1 MWFFLIAGDPLRA
14 KVQAKRTRDPQGAR
28 APQFLLLPGQSPRA
42 RRGPVAE
49 PRGLTPPGPRE
60 PGGCLGLRQRL
71 PRRAPRL
78 RRPFPSP
85 SLRRAPPAVPL
96 PPGRPSRGRTPLPPR
111 AVPPAPLT
119 PRAAPP
125 ARPGSPP
132 APRGPFPA
140 AAGPAP
146 SPRAL
151 PTWPPSLPASL
162 ALRGAGLAVTERRR
176 RREAGRGRGRRQA
189 GRRAAPQEGRHELG
203 GVDVGHEGLGVDVQL
218 PAEGRPEQLLL
229 RLGLRGRR
237 GAARAGAA
245 ARLDVRLVP
254 AVGSRVATAPAAAPV
269 RLHFVAAP
277 QGSAAPKRLPGEG
290 GAGGGTDS
298 ALAPPI
304 PRVLRRPDA
313 SAVWPLG
320 PPYPL
325 PAASPTAIV
334 VVFISPGPPPAAR
347 PRRGARTTIPVIPGG
362 RTRGPPPKD
371 RREMELPASLA
382 RSGTATP
389 GGPRERRAFLPA
401 PPPPPGGRGTRSW
414 PERLRRDGTRPGQVP
429 AVQNH
434 TELLR
439 ESRGDRDRTE
449 AGRDPPGSAPSC
461 AKSHRTC
468 PGEVQRDRGS
478 SGSTHPP
485 AGCRRERCPTC
496 PAKNGQD
503 TCKVPILGILQH
515 TLTWLLPGK
524 KPHSVKSESK
534 Y

>member
-1 MWFFLIAGDPLRA
+1 MFFLITGDPLRA
-14 KVQAKRTRDPQGAR
+14 KVPRNAHGDPQGAR
-28 APQFLLLPGQSPRA
+28 APRFLLLPGQSPA
-42 RRGPVAE
+42 ASPRRGPPDLGAA
-49 PRGLTPPGPRE
+49 PGPE
-60 PGGCLGLRQRL
+60 RL
-71 PRRAPRL
+71 PRGAAAPRPAPG
-78 RRPFPSP
+78 RCPG
-85 SLRRAPPAVPL
+85 RAPPAR
-96 PPGRPSRGRTPLPPR
+96 GPSRGRTPR
-111 AVPPAPLT
+111 
-119 PRAAPP
+119 RPP
-125 ARPGSPP
+125 ARPGSSP

-146 SPRAL
+146 PPRSPRAL

-162 ALRGAGLAVTERRR
+162 ALRGAGPAVTERRR

-254 AVGSRVATAPAAAPV
+254 AVGSRVAAAPAAAPV

-325 PAASPTAIV
+325 PAASRAAIV
-334 VVFISPGPPPAAR
+334 VVFISPDPPPATR
-347 PRRGARTTIPVIPGG
+347 PRRGARTSIPVIPRR
-362 RTRGPPPKD
+362 RTRAPPPGD
-371 RREMELPASLA
+371 RREMELLRYWRA
-382 RSGTATP
+382 RELQLP
-389 GGPRERRAFLPA
+389 PA
-401 PPPPPGGRGTRSW
+401 PARALRPCQPRRPRPLLQGDAERGV
-414 PERLRRDGTRPGQVP
+414 G
-429 AVQNH
+429 AN
-434 TELLR
+434 
-439 ESRGDRDRTE
+439 
-449 AGRDPPGSAPSC
+449 A
-461 AKSHRTC
+461 
-468 PGEVQRDRGS
+468 
-478 SGSTHPP
+478 
-485 AGCRRERCPTC
+485 
-496 PAKNGQD
+496 
-503 TCKVPILGILQH
+503 
-515 TLTWLLPGK
+515 
-524 KPHSVKSESK
+524 
-534 Y
+534 